1 MWSESPSILGL
12 TETWI
17 RPEDS
22 ATPAALSSNF
32 SFSHSPRQS
41 GRGQLGNFVDELD
54 VLLSTFP
61 EDGTPLLVFGDFNI
75 HHEKPHATDFTSL
88 LASFD
93 LKRLITTAT
102 HKSGNQLDLVY
113 IRNCTTEN
121 ILVTPLHVSDHF
133 LITFSLQLSTP
144 APPPP
149 PPVTFRRNLRSLSP
163 SHLSSAVSSSLPPPS
178 QFSSL
183 DVNTATDT
191 LCSTLIS
198 SLDII
203 CPLSSRP
210 ARATPSNPWLSEV
223 LREHRTELRA
233 AERKWHKSKDASDLS
248 MYQSLLSSFSVD
260 VHAAKS
266 SYFHNKINSSSNT
279 RLLFKTFNSLLC
291 PPPPPPASSLTAD
304 DFTTFFT
311 NKTTAISS
319 QFSAPHTQEPRPTPS
334 TANTPLSSFSSLT
347 EEEVSTLL
355 LSSHPTTC
363 PLDPIPSH
371 LLQAISPTLL
381 PSLTHIIN
389 SSLHTGTFP
398 TAFKQARVTPLLK
411 KPTLNTSFVENYR
424 PISLLPF
431 IAKTLER
438 AVFNQLTSFLSL
450 NNQLDVNQSGF
461 KKGHSTET
469 ALLSV
474 TEALRIA
481 KAASKSSVLILL
493 DLSAAFDTVNHQI
506 LLSTLSSLG
515 ITGTSLHWF
524 ESYLT
529 GRSFKVAWRGEVSRA
544 HQLTTGVP
552 QGSVLGPL
560 LFSIYTTSLGHII
573 QAHGFS
579 YHCYADDTQLFLSFQ
594 PDDPTVAARVSSCLA
609 DISTWMKEH
618 HLQLNL
624 AKTEL
629 LVLPANPSLQHD
641 FTIQLE
647 SSLITPSRSVRNLGV
662 TFDDQL
668 TFTDHI
674 SKTAR
679 SCRFALHNIR
689 KIRPFLT
696 EHATQLIVQ
705 ALVISRLDYCN
716 ALLAGLPACATKPL
730 QMTQNAAARL
740 VFNEP
745 KRAHVTPLFTS
756 LHWLPLA
763 ARIKFKNM
771 QKTDSG
777 LYTAKTIGQKDT
789 IVAEHSVSVIDPV
802 DSPVL
807 NWNAIMISV
816 NSCIVNVSCSGY
828 VLTLSTSYHT
838 NSCRE
843 EQVTST
849 AMQTL
854 TLHCIENIVV
864 CNYSNPVSW
873 KNDTIEINP
882 ICTPHEQT
890 LTENPKESNSPLNW
904 HLMIGTIIAVVPL
917 VVLAAVSVICC
928 SYKKHKKGAQEENQ
942 TIYAQVQPKIKEQ
955 RPLEMLEK
963 SANPQ
968 TVYGF
973 TGEYKQTHNTSQNM
987 PSPEPKIKEQRP
999 LEMLEKSANPQTVY
1013 GFTGEYKQTHNTSQ
1027 NMPSPE
1033 DRVDFNDE
1041 TFSLTLKN
1049 MQKTDTGLYTARTS
1063 GESEKNIVTYK
1074 VSVIDAV
1081 DAPVLTVNSNWSSSD
1096 SCTVNFTCRAHDLMI
1111 NSSYQNNRC
1120 SPQEVTSQI
1129 NTLILDCSEESIIC
1143 NHSNTVSWKKDRIDI
1158 TQLCVNNK
1166 VCANPLNQN
1175 GTHTPGHSMNDHRTS
1190 LQNGHDVDISH
1201 KDNDNTTEPQQPLL
1215 TDTISAEPC
1224 PQSSP
1229 QTDILELLQDSA
1241 PKDDFLENSQGSQ
1254 DSISQPPITPEQQ
1267 PLSPDT
1273 FSLSPATPLLCFS
1286 QKMEELVHAGTRLS
1300 HSFAASPQI
1309 STKKRRAPLP
1319 PKPAGPAHPPP
1330 ASVRALRPLPQRQG
1344 PHPPPSARDP
1354 VDSPV
1359 LNWNITMIS
1368 VNSCIVNVTCSG
1380 HDRTISNSYHSN
1392 NCSQEEVTSFEM
1404 QALTMYCKEDIVICN
1419 YSNPVSWKNDT
1430 IQIKQLCTP
1439 YENKSIEE
1447 NNSYFPLLWL
1457 MVIVISASLMILVAT
1472 GVLYC
1477 FCKNHNKGA
1486 QEEIDQTIYAQV
1498 QDSDSSPTRPPLD
1511 SNLDLDLI
1519 GKGLGLNSTKM
1530 VLQPEMEVQRPL
1542 EMLEKSTTTQT
1553 VYRSKHK

>member
-1 MWSESPSILGL
+1 METDWTDTSISSDNTIFESNNDISDDNSSAVGQDSMKMQARHYRTLSNMYNKPNAKPNKNDVAQVLDLEFQARRAFIDADI
-12 TETWI
+12 TREED
-17 RPEDS
+17 RPAKIFEAYPCFKDGRNAMDELQRIVGGTNSRYIEEVKGRWADFCAKVQFYGVWKKALKPPFPLDVRGGED
-22 ATPAALSSNF
+22 PVLYLEKRLLSSPVLL
-32 SFSHSPRQS
+32 SDGSTTIVAV
-41 GRGQLGNFVDELD
+41 GQLGNFVDELD

-75 HHEKPHATDFTSL
+75 HLEKPHATDFTSL

-163 SHLSSAVSSSLPPPS
+163 SHLSSAVSSALPPPS

-304 DFTTFFT
+304 DFATFFT

-763 ARIKFKNM
+763 ARIKFK
-771 QKTDSG
+771 
-777 LYTAKTIGQKDT
+777 A
-789 IVAEHSVSVIDPV
+789 
-802 DSPVL
+802 
-807 NWNAIMISV
+807 
-816 NSCIVNVSCSGY
+816 
-828 VLTLSTSYHT
+828 LTLAY
-838 NSCRE
+838 R
-843 EQVTST
+843 
-849 AMQTL
+849 
-854 TLHCIENIVV
+854 
-864 CNYSNPVSW
+864 
-873 KNDTIEINP
+873 TI
-882 ICTPHEQT
+882 T
-890 LTENPKESNSPLNW
+890 
-904 HLMIGTIIAVVPL
+904 
-917 VVLAAVSVICC
+917 
-928 SYKKHKKGAQEENQ
+928 
-942 TIYAQVQPKIKEQ
+942 
-955 RPLEMLEK
+955 
-963 SANPQ
+963 
-968 TVYGF
+968 
-973 TGEYKQTHNTSQNM
+973 
-987 PSPEPKIKEQRP
+987 
-999 LEMLEKSANPQTVY
+999 
-1013 GFTGEYKQTHNTSQ
+1013 
-1027 NMPSPE
+1027 
-1033 DRVDFNDE
+1033 
-1041 TFSLTLKN
+1041 
-1049 MQKTDTGLYTARTS
+1049 
-1063 GESEKNIVTYK
+1063 
-1074 VSVIDAV
+1074 
-1081 DAPVLTVNSNWSSSD
+1081 
-1096 SCTVNFTCRAHDLMI
+1096 
-1111 NSSYQNNRC
+1111 
-1120 SPQEVTSQI
+1120 
-1129 NTLILDCSEESIIC
+1129 
-1143 NHSNTVSWKKDRIDI
+1143 
-1158 TQLCVNNK
+1158 
-1166 VCANPLNQN
+1166 
-1175 GTHTPGHSMNDHRTS
+1175 
-1190 LQNGHDVDISH
+1190 
-1201 KDNDNTTEPQQPLL
+1201 
-1215 TDTISAEPC
+1215 
-1224 PQSSP
+1224 
-1229 QTDILELLQDSA
+1229 DSA
-1241 PKDDFLENSQGSQ
+1241 PSYFHSLLRVYIPTRHLRSVNEQRLVVPSQKATKS
-1254 DSISQPPITPEQQ
+1254 
-1267 PLSPDT
+1267 LSRT
-1273 FSLSPATPLLCFS
+1273 FSFTVPCWWNA
-1286 QKMEELVHAGTRLS
+1286 
-1300 HSFAASPQI
+1300 
-1309 STKKRRAPLP
+1309 LP
-1319 PKPAGPAHPPP
+1319 TLIRNAE
-1330 ASVRALRPLPQRQG
+1330 S
-1344 PHPPPSARDP
+1344 
-1354 VDSPV
+1354 
-1359 LNWNITMIS
+1359 
-1368 VNSCIVNVTCSG
+1368 
-1380 HDRTISNSYHSN
+1380 
-1392 NCSQEEVTSFEM
+1392 
-1404 QALTMYCKEDIVICN
+1404 LTTFK
-1419 YSNPVSWKNDT
+1419 
-1430 IQIKQLCTP
+1430 KQLKT
-1439 YENKSIEE
+1439 
-1447 NNSYFPLLWL
+1447 
-1457 MVIVISASLMILVAT
+1457 
-1472 GVLYC
+1472 
-1477 FCKNHNKGA
+1477 
-1486 QEEIDQTIYAQV
+1486 
-1498 QDSDSSPTRPPLD
+1498 
-1511 SNLDLDLI
+1511 NLFREHLTL
-1519 GKGLGLNSTKM
+1519 
-1530 VLQPEMEVQRPL
+1530 
-1542 EMLEKSTTTQT
+1542 
-1553 VYRSKHK
+1553 